1 VDEKGAEPYGQ
12 MGKEAKSELQ
22 QEPEPEQS
30 PGSDCKN
37 LPEGNE
43 ILQLKALFHAG
54 VLNRANVSGKVA
66 FVVVNKLPC
75 VIRVSPAVHAGNSV
89 HFGRALII
97 AARRQVHSGADDGD
111 RLDPLLN

>member
-1 VDEKGAEPYGQ
+1 MDEKGAQPYGQ
-12 MGKEAKSELQ
+12 MGKEAKRHYQ

-37 LPEGNE
+37 LPEGNG

-54 VLNRANVSGKVA
+54 VLNIANVGGQAA
-66 FVVVNKLPC
+66 FVVINKLPC
-75 VIRVSPAVHAGNSV
+75 IIRVNPPVHAGNSV

-111 RLDPLLN
+111 RLDAL